1 MAVYSIKD
9 LENLTGIKAHT
20 LRIWEQ
26 RYGIIEPKRTA
37 TNIRFYNDEDLR
49 KVMNIALLN
58 KNGLKISKIADL
70 TPEQIQEKVA
80 AISDVN
86 HQFATQLDAMTLAVV
101 EMDEFKFDRI
111 IRAHIEQVGFE
122 RAMIDVVYPFLD
134 KLNLLW
140 FTGSIS
146 PVQESFITNL
156 IRQKAIVAIES
167 IPIPNNSDAKKF
179 LLFLPEGERQELT
192 LLFIQFLI
200 KQRGHKAIF
209 LGNDVSIGDLADAV
223 KITEPDYILSIIT
236 ETYSNNNLQPFV
248 NTLLGNFPDL
258 ELILTGYQVIAQAL
272 EASSKLT
279 LLNSLNETQDFL
291 EKLGSDTDDQP
302 APGSGK

>member
-1 MAVYSIKD
+1 VAVYSIKD

-20 LRIWEQ
+20 LRVWEQ
-26 RYGIIEPKRTA
+26 RYGIIDPKRTA
-37 TNIRFYNDEDLR
+37 TNIRYYNDEDLR

-58 KNGLKISKIADL
+58 KNGLKISKIAEL

-122 RAMIDVVYPFLD
+122 KAMIDVVYPFLD

-167 IPIPNNSDAKKF
+167 LPIPNTPDAKKF

-200 KQRGHKAIF
+200 KKQGHKAVF

-223 KITEPDYILSIIT
+223 KITGPDYILTIIT

-248 NTLLGNFPDL
+248 NTLQGNFPDV

-272 EASSKLT
+272 ESSSKLT
-279 LLNSLNETQDFL
+279 LLNSLYETQDFL

>member
-20 LRIWEQ
+20 LRVWEQ

-101 EMDEFKFDRI
+101 EMDEYKFDRI

-122 RAMIDVVYPFLD
+122 RAMIEVIYPFLD

-140 FTGSIS
+140 FTGSIA

-167 IPIPNNSDAKKF
+167 IPIPNKAEAKKF

-200 KQRGHKAIF
+200 KK
-209 LGNDVSIGDLADAV
+209 
-223 KITEPDYILSIIT
+223 
-236 ETYSNNNLQPFV
+236 
-248 NTLLGNFPDL
+248 
-258 ELILTGYQVIAQAL
+258 
-272 EASSKLT
+272 
-279 LLNSLNETQDFL
+279 
-291 EKLGSDTDDQP
+291 
-302 APGSGK
+302 

>member
-58 KNGLKISKIADL
+58 KNGLKISKIAEL
-70 TPEQIQEKVA
+70 TQEQIQEKVA

-86 HQFATQLDAMTLAVV
+86 HQFATQLDAMTLSVV

-122 RAMIDVVYPFLD
+122 RAMLDVVYPFLD

-140 FTGSIS
+140 FTGSIA

-167 IPIPNNSDAKKF
+167 LPIPNNPDAKKF

-200 KQRGHKAIF
+200 KKQGHKAVY
-209 LGNDVSIGDLADAV
+209 LGNDVSIGDIADAV
-223 KITEPDYILSIIT
+223 KITSPNYILTIIT
-236 ETYSNNNLQPFV
+236 ETYSKNNLQPFV
-248 NTLLGNFPDL
+248 NTLQGNFPDV

-272 EASSKLT
+272 QPSSKLT
-279 LLNSLNETQDFL
+279 LLNSLKETQDFL
-291 EKLGSDTDDQP
+291 EKLGSNTDDLP